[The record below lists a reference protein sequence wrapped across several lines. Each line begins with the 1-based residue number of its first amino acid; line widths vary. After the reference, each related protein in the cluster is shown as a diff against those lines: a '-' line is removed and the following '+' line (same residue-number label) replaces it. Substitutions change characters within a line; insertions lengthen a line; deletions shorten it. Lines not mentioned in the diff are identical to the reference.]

1 MILNDLKQHKLLAH
15 KGRCFDIR
23 YSQDNNFLLS
33 ACEDGNAVL
42 WDVKLRKVRYM
53 SFVRVTTFQEDLM
66 QKKSF
71 LNAKECISDTEIF
84 AGVRNIEA

>member
-42 WDVKLRKVRYM
+42 WDVKLRKVRYI
-53 SFVRVTTFQEDLM
+53 SFVRVTAFHEDLM

-71 LNAKECISDTEIF
+71 LMHL
-84 AGVRNIEA
+84 